1 MTPAEAARIDQ
12 ALHDTQLL
20 LQLQAA
26 QPQAP
31 PTAAPA
37 TSPAT
42 TTPYTPARFP
52 PPGAA
57 TNPPVVRVTVGSN
70 PNATPSPTDAAATAM
85 EVAADRPFSP
95 FGGAFPLSQQEQQQQ
110 AATAAAPPGA
120 ASALLAPQQQQTQ
133 QAPQAPM
140 EVGVEERPAAGAE
153 SIEAVAPETVRALG
167 IVLGPN
173 QGKDSLLARV
183 QRAVSTGVGR
193 IVVRLG
199 VGSAGWC
206 VRWTCPQTTT
216 TNTPPCTHLTL
227 IPTPIPPQAT
237 PADRAHLAQARA
249 LIAAGALDLISSGG
263 KRGKKRKSIT
273 AALGLTSV
281 AAAAAAPMAGVTPPI
296 VAPPPPSVLP
306 TIPAAPIVAPPPPPP
321 QPTGGGTT
329 AAAAHSLQLTRE
341 GVGAIQAM
349 AAKEAEA
356 MGGCR
361 EGPMGQLCRL
371 VCGGGVV
378 YVWIVL
384 CMYG

>member
-133 QAPQAPM
+133 QAPQASM
-140 EVGVEERPAAGAE
+140 QFGVEERPAAGAE

-206 VRWTCPQTTT
+206 VRWTCPQRQ
-216 TNTPPCTHLTL
+216 TPLRAPISHLYQ
-227 IPTPIPPQAT
+227 PPYHH
-237 PADRAHLAQARA
+237 R
-249 LIAAGALDLISSGG
+249 
-263 KRGKKRKSIT
+263 
-273 AALGLTSV
+273 
-281 AAAAAAPMAGVTPPI
+281 
-296 VAPPPPSVLP
+296 PPPPTAPTSRRPARSSLP
-306 TIPAAPIVAPPPPPP
+306 APS
-321 QPTGGGTT
+321 T
-329 AAAAHSLQLTRE
+329 
-341 GVGAIQAM
+341 
-349 AAKEAEA
+349 
-356 MGGCR
+356 
-361 EGPMGQLCRL
+361 
-371 VCGGGVV
+371 
-378 YVWIVL
+378 
-384 CMYG
+384 